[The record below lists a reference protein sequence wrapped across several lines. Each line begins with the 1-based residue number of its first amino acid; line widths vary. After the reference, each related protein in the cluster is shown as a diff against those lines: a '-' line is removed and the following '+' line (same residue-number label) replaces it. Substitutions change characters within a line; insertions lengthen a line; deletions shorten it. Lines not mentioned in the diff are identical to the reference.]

1 MIYRDL
7 NIRFYK
13 ICRKWDVAVYKVI
26 SEGSPLG
33 IAVVK
38 KKGVR
43 FFPFDWSSAES
54 YSASTLYEAVGL
66 FLESCSDCTK

>member
-1 MIYRDL
+1 MIYREL

-13 ICRKWDVAVYKVI
+13 ICRECDVAVYKVI
-26 SEGSPLG
+26 SEGYPLG
-33 IAVVK
+33 VAVVK

-43 FFPFDWSSAES
+43 FFPFDWFSAES
-54 YSASTLYEAVGL
+54 YSASTLFEAVAL